1 MLRRRFFSNL
11 LKTALGVG
19 FLGKINLS
27 SAQVID
33 LKAFE
38 GDWGDIRSYFPICT
52 KKAYFNCGTMG
63 PSPTTTVEHVINKI
77 KNINETG
84 NYKGK
89 EKARKALADF
99 FKVKTKEICLTHNA
113 TEGINI
119 IAMGLKLKEGDEVIM
134 TSHEHVGNALP
145 WLNRAKTDGIKI
157 RVFDTAQTKEENI
170 NRLKSLINEKTKA
183 IAIPHVTC
191 TTGTRLP
198 VKEIGELA
206 RKHKLF
212 YMIDGAQSAGAITV
226 EPYELKCDF
235 YVGSCHKWLLGP
247 KGTGFLYIKYDQ
259 LENIKPI
266 YVGAYSD
273 TGWTMN
279 TNDQNI
285 KSWTDSAHRFD
296 YAMQNAALYVGVT
309 KSLDFLNN
317 IGMSEVERR
326 SCQLASFLYERLYER
341 LIDKIELLTPHEMAS
356 RSSII
361 TFKPKKGDYK
371 DLAIKANKAGFRVRQ
386 VPEADLGA
394 IRVSTHIFNSFEEL
408 NAFTEFLVKYL
419 K

>member
-11 LKTALGVG
+11 LKTAFGVG

-27 SAQVID
+27 QAQVPD
-33 LKAFE
+33 LKPFE
-38 GDWGDIRSYFPICT
+38 GDWDNVRSYFPICK
-52 KKAYFNCGTMG
+52 KKAYFNCGTIG
-63 PSPTTTVEHVINKI
+63 PSPSTTVDHVVNKI

-119 IAMGLKLKEGDEVIM
+119 IAMGLNMEAGDEVIM

-157 RVFDTAQTKEENI
+157 RVFDTAQTKEENLK
-170 NRLKSLINEKTKA
+170 RLKSLINDKTKA

-206 RKHKLF
+206 QKHKLF
-212 YMIDGAQSAGAITV
+212 YMIDGAQSAGAISV
-226 EPYELKCDF
+226 EPYNLKCDF

-247 KGTGFLYIKYDQ
+247 KGTGYLYIKYDQ
-259 LENIKPI
+259 LENVKPI
-266 YVGAYSD
+266 CVGAYSD
-273 TGWTMN
+273 TGWTLN
-279 TNDQNI
+279 TKEQNI
-285 KSWTDSAHRFD
+285 KSWIGTAHRFD
-296 YAMQNAALYVGVT
+296 YGMQNAALYEGVI
-309 KSLDFLNN
+309 KSLDFLND
-317 IGMSEVERR
+317 IGMAEVEKRCC
-326 SCQLASFLYERLYER
+326 SLASYLYKTLNEK
-341 LIDKIELLTPHEMAS
+341 IAGIELLTPEETAS

-386 VPEADLGA
+386 VPEADLKA
-394 IRVSTHIFNSFEEL
+394 IRISTHIFNNFEEL
-408 NAFTEFLVKYL
+408 DVFTEFLDNYL
-419 K
+419 N